1 MTETKYTK
9 DHEWIRLEKDSDT
22 SENIGLVGITDFAQ
36 EQLGDIV
43 FVELPEVSKI
53 VQQGDEVAVIESV
66 KAASE
71 FFVPVS
77 GEITG
82 INESLSEE
90 PGMINTDPMG
100 VGWFFSIRLSDASEL
115 KKLMDQETYQKFV
128 ATLD

>member
-1 MTETKYTK
+1 MTETKFTK
-9 DHEWIRLEKDSDT
+9 EHEWIRLEKDSGT
-22 SENIGLVGITDFAQ
+22 CGNLGVVGITDFAQ

-43 FVELPEVSKI
+43 FVELPEIGRV
-53 VQQGDEVAVIESV
+53 VRQGDEVAVIESV

-82 INESLSEE
+82 INDSLSEE
-90 PGMINTDPMG
+90 PGMINTDPME
-100 VGWFFSIRLSDASEL
+100 VGWFFSIRLSNISEL
-115 KKLMDQETYQKFV
+115 EKLMDQETYQKFL

>member
-9 DHEWIRLEKDSDT
+9 DHEWIRLDLDSDT
-22 SENIGLVGITDFAQ
+22 SENIGLVGITGFAQ

-43 FVELPEVSKI
+43 FVELPEVGK
-53 VQQGDEVAVIESV
+53 VARQGDEVAVIESV

-90 PGMINTDPMG
+90 PSMINTDPMG
-100 VGWFFSIRLSDASEL
+100 TGWFFSIRLSDASEL
-115 KKLMDQETYQKFV
+115 EKLLDQETYQKFV